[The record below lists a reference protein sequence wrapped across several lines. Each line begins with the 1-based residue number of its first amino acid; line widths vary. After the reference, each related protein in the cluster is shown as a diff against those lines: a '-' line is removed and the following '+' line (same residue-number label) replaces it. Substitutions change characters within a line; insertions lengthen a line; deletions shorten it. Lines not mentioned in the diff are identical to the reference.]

1 MKEPNGCPECGA
13 PRTADNTPSCPC
25 GRRASQAL
33 REARRAEA
41 AAAEDFDPLRIRPYV
56 DLTAPTEAPPPLP
69 PLAYTPALDAPAP
82 LDDEPAPEPQNRP
95 HRGRRTVLLIAA
107 AAVSAV
113 TTATVASGLF
123 SYDTPSRDTALPDG
137 VRASV
142 PDTETSEPPPS
153 TTPRPPTPTPP
164 YQPPSPSA
172 SPSTTTAS
180 PSPSTTPSATPTP
193 TVTPSVTATGTV
205 QSATT
210 TPQPTQVLRLGDQ
223 GPGVA
228 ELQLRLR
235 SLYLYDGDVNGHFD
249 ARVENAVRVYQW
261 TRGITADGLGV
272 YGAETRTSLEAETT
286 DG

>member
-25 GRRASQAL
+25 GRQASQAL

-41 AAAEDFDPLRIRPYV
+41 SAAEDFDPLRIRPYV
-56 DLTAPTEAPPPLP
+56 DLSAPTEAPPPLP
-69 PLAYTPALDAPAP
+69 PLSYDPPADDRAPS
-82 LDDEPAPEPQNRP
+82 DDEPAPEPRNRP
-95 HRGRRTVLLIAA
+95 HRGLRTVLIITA
-107 AAVSAV
+107 AAVTAV

-137 VRASV
+137 IRAGV
-142 PDTETSEPPPS
+142 PDTETSEPPPA
-153 TTPRPPTPTPP
+153 TTRPSAPALRSPVPP
-164 YQPPSPSA
+164 PSA
-172 SPSTTTAS
+172 SPSATTAS
-180 PSPSTTPSATPTP
+180 PSPDTTPSAAPTP
-193 TVTPSVTATGTV
+193 AGTPSVTATGTV

-210 TPQPTQVLRLGDQ
+210 TPQPPQVLRLGDQ

-235 SLYLYDGDVNGHFD
+235 RLYLYDGDVDGDFD
-249 ARVENAVRVYQW
+249 ARVEHAVRVYQW
-261 TRGITADGLGV
+261 TRGITADELGV
-272 YGAETRTSLEAETT
+272 YGEETRTSLEAETT